1 MVNTRSTKFEKEM
14 DTSGP
19 PEWFLKMEELKE
31 KRRQAEKENE
41 EKRRQ
46 AEKENEEKRR
56 QEEKE
61 NEEKRRQA
69 EKENEEK
76 RRQEEEERRRQ
87 VEVEIINSLS
97 QIQESFTLE

>member
-19 PEWFLKMEELKE
+19 PEWFLKMEELK
-31 KRRQAEKENE
+31 
-41 EKRRQ
+41 
-46 AEKENEEKRR
+46 EKRR

>member
-31 KRRQAEKENE
+31 KRRQE
-41 EKRRQ
+41 
-46 AEKENEEKRR
+46 
-56 QEEKE
+56 
-61 NEEKRRQA
+61 